1 MNSSEDEIN
10 ANEWPT
16 MSLDGLVRQLTILQ
30 TRQYHLLDIGKSDL
44 ARSLQPG
51 IDTLTALIKTKYKGT
66 L

>member
-10 ANEWPT
+10 TDKWPT

-30 TRQYHLLDIGKSDL
+30 TRQYSLLEINKGDL

-51 IDTLTALIKTKYKGT
+51 IDTLTALIKTKYKGA